1 MQRVQERGSG
11 FGAQIFTVMFE
22 AEPRFSLHFA
32 QDWEVTPTES
42 NHADRSLLVKNSQFQ
57 CPGIRAPMASTA
69 PMLLHDV
76 HDSFRWRSACL
87 GHQPA

>member
-1 MQRVQERGSG
+1 
-11 FGAQIFTVMFE
+11 
-22 AEPRFSLHFA
+22 
-32 QDWEVTPTES
+32 
-42 NHADRSLLVKNSQFQ
+42 LLVKNSQFQ

-87 GHQPA
+87 GHQSA

>member
-1 MQRVQERGSG
+1 VQERGPG
-11 FGAQIFTVMFE
+11 FGAQTFTVMFE
-22 AEPRFSLHFA
+22 AEPGFSFHVA

-57 CPGIRAPMASTA
+57 CPGIRASIASTA

-76 HDSFRWRSACL
+76 HDSFGRR
-87 GHQPA
+87 